1 MISNARPSDAL
12 ITYMKES
19 KMSEPLI
26 LYPQGCRRAIFVR
39 RYKRF
44 TVEALLDGEVVGVHT
59 NNTGSMLG
67 LLREGQEIFISPAQN
82 PARKLKWT
90 LEAVIPSGEMI
101 GVNTSV
107 PNRMLQ
113 LAFEAGVLPEVEG
126 YTHLKREAKVGKSRL
141 DGLFTDESGNLSDLW
156 VECKNVT
163 LAEDEV
169 ACFPDAQTERGRKH
183 LVELMELAA
192 EGNRVAMFFFIQR
205 TDGKCFG
212 PADVVDPEYAELFY
226 KAVDAGVESWA
237 YEAVITEAGIGIGR
251 KLSLTQ
257 CR

>member
-1 MISNARPSDAL
+1 
-12 ITYMKES
+12 
-19 KMSEPLI
+19 MSEPLI
-26 LYPQGCRRAIFVR
+26 FYPQGCRRAVFIR

-44 TVEALLDGEVVGVHT
+44 TVEAMLDGDVVGVHT

-82 PARKLKWT
+82 SKRKLKWT
-90 LEAVIPSGEMI
+90 LEAVVSFNEMI

-107 PNRMLQ
+107 PNKMLQ
-113 LAFEAGVLPEVEG
+113 LAFEAGQLPEAVG
-126 YTHLKREAKVGKSRL
+126 YTTIKREAKVGNSRL
-141 DGLFTDESGNLSDLW
+141 DGLFTDESAKLPNLW

-163 LAEDEV
+163 LVEDDV

-183 LVELMELAA
+183 LMELMDLAA
-192 EGNRVAMFFFIQR
+192 KGDRVALFFFVQR
-205 TDGKCFG
+205 SDGNCFG

-226 KAVDAGVESWA
+226 KALEVGVECWA
-237 YEAVITEAGIGIGR
+237 YEATISESGIGIGR
-251 KLSLTQ
+251 KLPLAA

>member
-1 MISNARPSDAL
+1 MP
-12 ITYMKES
+12 K
-19 KMSEPLI
+19 PLI
-26 LYPQGCRRAIFVR
+26 SYPDGCRKAIFIR

-44 TVEALLDGEVVGVHT
+44 TVEAMLDDEVVGVHT

-67 LLREGQEIFISPAQN
+67 LLRAGQEVFISPAQN

-90 LEAVIPSGEMI
+90 LEAVMPAGEMV

-107 PNRMLQ
+107 PNKILQ
-113 LAFEAGVLPEVEG
+113 LAFEAGVLPEVKD
-126 YTHLKREAKVGKSRL
+126 YSHLKREAKVGQSRL
-141 DGLFTDESGNLSDLW
+141 DGLFTDESGKLPNLW

-163 LAEDEV
+163 LVEDEV

-183 LVELMELAA
+183 LVELMVLAA
-192 EGNRVAMFFFIQR
+192 KGDRVAMFFFIQR
-205 TDGKCFG
+205 TDGECFG

-226 KAVDAGVESWA
+226 KAIDAGVEYWA
-237 YEAVITEAGIGIGR
+237 YEAVINEAGIGVGR